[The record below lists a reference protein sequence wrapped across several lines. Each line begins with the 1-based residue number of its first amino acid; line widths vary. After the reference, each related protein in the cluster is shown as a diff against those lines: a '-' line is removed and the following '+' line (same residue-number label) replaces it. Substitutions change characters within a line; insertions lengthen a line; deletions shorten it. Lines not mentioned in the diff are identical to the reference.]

1 MIEEKERESSTMQHS
16 SNHNHDDYQ
25 HSSSSSSFSSFYK
38 RPKPTRYENL
48 LSIALNKFAPNVK
61 YIRNSEVWLSA
72 CIWYTPDF
80 IIGHR
85 LVVEVDGGIH
95 EFEYR
100 KTPDRI
106 RQRALEN
113 MGYYVYRVKNEEIKN
128 SPRCIT
134 EKIIELYYKVLE
146 RENESVNSIKKP
158 KIQKIV
164 RPDYKSL
171 PYDLQQ
177 LITPWTIAFNSQL
190 RSNGNWTTSYFKD
203 TLSNYDQRLVTNQCA
218 MERLILQLLGLNLR
232 KQADGAIDFEHHSI
246 LFNKAMEI
254 ISDLFGS
261 NTSST
266 YLQNSFNITAPN
278 FIKNL
283 VFEGGPKIN
292 PRIVSITDSTNLE
305 YHIENFNQNFSK
317 LGVSVERF
325 DVMVECIKELEKK
338 KKIYYYDDNQDT
350 DNKRKFDYQWLIKW
364 CNSSY

>member
-1 MIEEKERESSTMQHS
+1 MVEEKERKSPTQYS
-16 SNHNHDDYQ
+16 SNHNHNNQQY
-25 HSSSSSSFSSFYK
+25 SSSSSFYK
-38 RPKPTRYENL
+38 RPISTRYENL
-48 LSIALNKFAPNVK
+48 LSSALDKFAFNIK

-85 LVVEVDGGIH
+85 LIVEVDGGVH

-128 SPRCIT
+128 SPRYIA

-146 RENESVNSIKKP
+146 REKESENSNKKP
-158 KIQKIV
+158 KIQKINK
-164 RPDYKSL
+164 PNYKSL
-171 PYDLQQ
+171 PDDLQQ
-177 LITPWTIAFNSQL
+177 LITPWAIAFDSQL
-190 RSNGNWTTSYFKD
+190 RSSGNWTTSYFKD

-232 KQADGAIDFEHHSI
+232 KRDDGTIDFEYHSM
-246 LFNKAMEI
+246 LFSKAMEI
-254 ISDLFGS
+254 ISNLFGS
-261 NTSST
+261 NIASR

-292 PRIVSITDSTNLE
+292 PRIVSITDSTNLDS
-305 YHIENFNQNFSK
+305 HIENFNQNFSK
-317 LGVSVERF
+317 LGITVEKF
-325 DVMVECIKELEKK
+325 DVMIECTKELEKK
-338 KKIYYYDDNQDT
+338 TKGDNDNKNMN
-350 DNKRKFDYQWLIKW
+350 NKRKFDYQWLIKW
-364 CNSSY
+364 CNLSY

>member
-1 MIEEKERESSTMQHS
+1 MVEEKERKSPTQYS
-16 SNHNHDDYQ
+16 SNHNHNNQQY
-25 HSSSSSSFSSFYK
+25 SSSSSFYK
-38 RPKPTRYENL
+38 RPISTRYENL
-48 LSIALNKFAPNVK
+48 LSSALDKFAFNIK

-80 IIGHR
+80 IIGR
-85 LVVEVDGGIH
+85 KLIVEVDGGVH

-128 SPRCIT
+128 SPRYIA

-146 RENESVNSIKKP
+146 REKRSENSNKKP
-158 KIQKIV
+158 KIQKINK
-164 RPDYKSL
+164 PNYKSL
-171 PYDLQQ
+171 PDDLQQ
-177 LITPWTIAFNSQL
+177 LITPWAIAFYSQL
-190 RSNGNWTTSYFKD
+190 RSSGNWTTSYFKD

-232 KQADGAIDFEHHSI
+232 KRDDGAIDFEYHSM
-246 LFNKAMEI
+246 LFSKAMEI

-261 NTSST
+261 KISST

-292 PRIVSITDSTNLE
+292 PRIVSITDSTNLNS
-305 YHIENFNQNFSK
+305 HIENFNQNFSK
-317 LGVSVERF
+317 LGITVEKF
-325 DVMVECIKELEKK
+325 DVMIECTKELEKK
-338 KKIYYYDDNQDT
+338 TKGDNDNKNMN
-350 DNKRKFDYQWLIKW
+350 NKRKFDYQWLIKW
-364 CNSSY
+364 CNLSY

>member
-1 MIEEKERESSTMQHS
+1 MVEEKGRKSSTTQHS
-16 SNHNHDDYQ
+16 SNHNDHQY
-25 HSSSSSSFSSFYK
+25 SSSSSFSSFYK
-38 RPKPTRYENL
+38 RPTSTRYENL
-48 LSIALNKFAPNVK
+48 LSAALNKFAPNVK
-61 YIRNSEVWLSA
+61 YNRNSEVWLSA

-85 LVVEVDGGIH
+85 LVVEVDGGVH

-158 KIQKIV
+158 KIQKII

-292 PRIVSITDSTNLE
+292 PRIVSITDSANLE

-338 KKIYYYDDNQDT
+338 KKIYHYDDNQDT

>member
-1 MIEEKERESSTMQHS
+1 MVGEKKRESSTTQHS
-16 SNHNHDDYQ
+16 SNRNHNDYQ
-25 HSSSSSSFSSFYK
+25 YSSSSSFSSFYK
-38 RPKPTRYENL
+38 RPTSTRYENL
-48 LSIALNKFAPNVK
+48 LSAALNKFAPNVK
-61 YIRNSEVWLSA
+61 YTRNSEVWLSA

-85 LVVEVDGGIH
+85 LIVEVDGGVH

-128 SPRCIT
+128 SPKCIT

-146 RENESVNSIKKP
+146 RENESVNSNKKP
-158 KIQKIV
+158 KIQKIIK
-164 RPDYKSL
+164 PDYKSL

-190 RSNGNWTTSYFKD
+190 RSSGNWTTSYFKD

-232 KQADGAIDFEHHSI
+232 KRDDVTIDFEHHSM
-246 LFNKAMEI
+246 LFNKAMDI
-254 ISDLFGS
+254 ISNLFGS

-292 PRIVSITDSTNLE
+292 PRIISINDSTNLE
-305 YHIENFNQNFSK
+305 YNIENFNQNFSK
-317 LGVSVERF
+317 LGVSVGRF

-338 KKIYYYDDNQDT
+338 KKIYCDDDDNQDM

>member
-1 MIEEKERESSTMQHS
+1 MVEEKERKSSTMQRS
-16 SNHNHDDYQ
+16 SNHNHNDHQY
-25 HSSSSSSFSSFYK
+25 SSSCSSFSAFYK
-38 RPKPTRYENL
+38 RPTSTRYENL
-48 LSIALNKFAPNVK
+48 LSAALDKFAPNVK

-85 LVVEVDGGIH
+85 LIVEVDGGIH

-113 MGYYVYRVKNEEIKN
+113 MGYYVYRVKNEEVKN
-128 SPRCIT
+128 SPRYIT

-146 RENESVNSIKKP
+146 RESESANSNKKP
-158 KIQKIV
+158 KIQKII

-171 PYDLQQ
+171 PDDLQQ
-177 LITPWTIAFNSQL
+177 LVTPWAIAFNSQL
-190 RSNGNWTTSYFKD
+190 RSSGNWTTSYFKD

-218 MERLILQLLGLNLR
+218 MERLLLQLLGLNLC
-232 KQADGAIDFEHHSI
+232 KQDDGAIDFEHHSM
-246 LFNKAMEI
+246 LFNKAMKI

-261 NTSST
+261 SISGT

-317 LGVSVERF
+317 LGISVEKF

-338 KKIYYYDDNQDT
+338 KKIYHNDNQDI
-350 DNKRKFDYQWLIKW
+350 DNKRKYDYQWLIEW
-364 CNSSY
+364 CNLSY

>member
-1 MIEEKERESSTMQHS
+1 MVEEKKGKSSTQYS
-16 SNHNHDDYQ
+16 SNHNHNNQQY
-25 HSSSSSSFSSFYK
+25 SSSSSSPFYK
-38 RPKPTRYENL
+38 RPTSTRYENL
-48 LSIALNKFAPNVK
+48 LSSALDKFAFNIK

-85 LVVEVDGGIH
+85 LIVEVDGGIH

-106 RQRALEN
+106 RQRALQN

-128 SPRCIT
+128 SPRYIA

-146 RENESVNSIKKP
+146 REKESGSSNKKP
-158 KIQKIV
+158 KIQKINK
-164 RPDYKSL
+164 PNYKSL
-171 PYDLQQ
+171 PDDLQQ
-177 LITPWTIAFNSQL
+177 LITPLAIEFNSRL
-190 RSNGNWTTSYFKD
+190 RSSGNWTTCYFKD

-232 KQADGAIDFEHHSI
+232 KRDDGTIDFEYHSM
-246 LFNKAMEI
+246 LFSKAMEI

-261 NTSST
+261 KISST
-266 YLQNSFNITAPN
+266 HLQNSFNITAPN

-292 PRIVSITDSTNLE
+292 PRIVSIDDSTNLDS
-305 YHIENFNQNFSK
+305 HIENFNLNFSK
-317 LGVSVERF
+317 LGITVEKF
-325 DVMVECIKELEKK
+325 DVMIECTKELEKK
-338 KKIYYYDDNQDT
+338 MKRDYDDQNMN
-350 DNKRKFDYQWLIKW
+350 NKRKFDYQWLVKW
-364 CNSSY
+364 CNLSY

>member
-1 MIEEKERESSTMQHS
+1 MVEEKERESSTMQHS

-25 HSSSSSSFSSFYK
+25 YSSSSSFSSFYK

-48 LSIALNKFAPNVK
+48 LSVALNKFAPNVK

-261 NTSST
+261 NISST

>member
-1 MIEEKERESSTMQHS
+1 MFIGLKM
-16 SNHNHDDYQ
+16 
-25 HSSSSSSFSSFYK
+25 K
-38 RPKPTRYENL
+38 RLK
-48 LSIALNKFAPNVK
+48 I
-61 YIRNSEVWLSA
+61 
-72 CIWYTPDF
+72 
-80 IIGHR
+80 
-85 LVVEVDGGIH
+85 
-95 EFEYR
+95 
-100 KTPDRI
+100 
-106 RQRALEN
+106 Q
-113 MGYYVYRVKNEEIKN
+113 
-128 SPRCIT
+128 RCIT
-134 EKIIELYYKVLE
+134 EKIIELYHKALE
-146 RENESVNSIKKP
+146 RDNESVNSIKKP

-232 KQADGAIDFEHHSI
+232 KRDDVTIDFEHHSM
-246 LFNKAMEI
+246 LFSKAMDI
-254 ISDLFGS
+254 ISNLFGS

-292 PRIVSITDSTNLE
+292 PRIISINDSTNLE
-305 YHIENFNQNFSK
+305 YNIENFNQNFSK
-317 LGVSVERF
+317 LGVSVGRF

-338 KKIYYYDDNQDT
+338 KKIYCDDDDNQDM

>member
-1 MIEEKERESSTMQHS
+1 MVEEKKGKSSTQYS
-16 SNHNHDDYQ
+16 SNHNHNNQQY
-25 HSSSSSSFSSFYK
+25 SSSSSSPFYK
-38 RPKPTRYENL
+38 RPTSTRYENL
-48 LSIALNKFAPNVK
+48 LSSALDKFAFNIK

-85 LVVEVDGGIH
+85 LIVEVDGGIH

-106 RQRALEN
+106 RQRALQN

-128 SPRCIT
+128 SPRYIA

-146 RENESVNSIKKP
+146 REKESGSSNKKP
-158 KIQKIV
+158 KIQKINK
-164 RPDYKSL
+164 PNYKSL
-171 PYDLQQ
+171 PDDLQQ
-177 LITPWTIAFNSQL
+177 LITPLAIAFNSRL
-190 RSNGNWTTSYFKD
+190 RSSGNWTTCYFKD

-232 KQADGAIDFEHHSI
+232 KRDDGTIDFEYHSM
-246 LFNKAMEI
+246 LFSKAMEI

-261 NTSST
+261 KISST
-266 YLQNSFNITAPN
+266 HLQNSFNITAPN

-292 PRIVSITDSTNLE
+292 PRIVSIDDSTNLDS
-305 YHIENFNQNFSK
+305 HIENFNLNFSK
-317 LGVSVERF
+317 LGITVEKF
-325 DVMVECIKELEKK
+325 DVMIECTKELEKK
-338 KKIYYYDDNQDT
+338 MKRDYDDQSMN
-350 DNKRKFDYQWLIKW
+350 NKRKFDYQWLVKW
-364 CNSSY
+364 CNLSY

>member
-1 MIEEKERESSTMQHS
+1 MVEEKKRESSTTQHS
-16 SNHNHDDYQ
+16 SNRNHNDYQ
-25 HSSSSSSFSSFYK
+25 YSSSSSFSSFYK
-38 RPKPTRYENL
+38 RPTSTRYENL
-48 LSIALNKFAPNVK
+48 LSAALNKFAPNVK
-61 YIRNSEVWLSA
+61 YTRNSEVWLSA

-85 LVVEVDGGIH
+85 LIVEVDGGVH

-128 SPRCIT
+128 SPKCIT

-146 RENESVNSIKKP
+146 RENESVNSNKKP
-158 KIQKIV
+158 KIQKIIK
-164 RPDYKSL
+164 PDYKSL

-190 RSNGNWTTSYFKD
+190 RSSGNWTTSYFKD

-232 KQADGAIDFEHHSI
+232 KRDDVTIDFEHHSM
-246 LFNKAMEI
+246 LFNKAMDI
-254 ISDLFGS
+254 ISNLFGS

-292 PRIVSITDSTNLE
+292 PRIISINNSTNLE
-305 YHIENFNQNFSK
+305 YNIENFNQNFSK
-317 LGVSVERF
+317 LGVSVGRF

-338 KKIYYYDDNQDT
+338 KKIYCDDDDNQDM

>member
-1 MIEEKERESSTMQHS
+1 MVEEKERKSSTMQHS
-16 SNHNHDDYQ
+16 SNHNHNDYQ
-25 HSSSSSSFSSFYK
+25 YSSSSSSFYK
-38 RPKPTRYENL
+38 RPIPTRYENL
-48 LSIALNKFAPNVK
+48 LSAALNKFAPNVK

-85 LVVEVDGGIH
+85 LIVEVDGGVH

-113 MGYYVYRVKNEEIKN
+113 MGYYVYRIKNEEIKN
-128 SPRCIT
+128 SPRYIT

-146 RENESVNSIKKP
+146 RENESVNSNKKP
-158 KIQKIV
+158 KIQKII

-171 PYDLQQ
+171 PDDLQQ
-177 LITPWTIAFNSQL
+177 LITPWAIAFNSQL
-190 RSNGNWTTSYFKD
+190 RSSGNWTTSYFKD

-218 MERLILQLLGLNLR
+218 VERLILQLLGLNLR
-232 KQADGAIDFEHHSI
+232 KRADDTIDFEHHSM
-246 LFNKAMEI
+246 LFKKAMEI
-254 ISDLFGS
+254 ISDIFRS
-261 NTSST
+261 NISST

-317 LGVSVERF
+317 LGVTVERF

-338 KKIYYYDDNQDT
+338 KKKYYDDNQDM
-350 DNKRKFDYQWLIKW
+350 DNKMKFDYQWLIKW
-364 CNSSY
+364 CNLS

>member
-1 MIEEKERESSTMQHS
+1 MVEEKKRESSTTQHS
-16 SNHNHDDYQ
+16 SNRNHNDYQ
-25 HSSSSSSFSSFYK
+25 YSSSSSFSSFYK
-38 RPKPTRYENL
+38 RPTSTRYENL
-48 LSIALNKFAPNVK
+48 LSAALNKFAPNVK
-61 YIRNSEVWLSA
+61 YTRNSEVWLSA

-85 LVVEVDGGIH
+85 LIVEVDGGVH

-128 SPRCIT
+128 SPKCIT

-146 RENESVNSIKKP
+146 RENESVNSNKKP
-158 KIQKIV
+158 KIQKIIK
-164 RPDYKSL
+164 PDYKSL

-190 RSNGNWTTSYFKD
+190 RSSGNWTTSYFKD

-232 KQADGAIDFEHHSI
+232 KRDDVTIDFEHHSM
-246 LFNKAMEI
+246 LFNKAMGI
-254 ISDLFGS
+254 ISNLFGS

-292 PRIVSITDSTNLE
+292 PRIISINNSTNLE
-305 YHIENFNQNFSK
+305 YNIENFNQNFSK
-317 LGVSVERF
+317 LGVSVGRF

-338 KKIYYYDDNQDT
+338 KKIYYDDDDNQDM

>member
-1 MIEEKERESSTMQHS
+1 MVEKNGGKCSATQHS
-16 SNHNHDDYQ
+16 STYNYNNQQY
-25 HSSSSSSFSSFYK
+25 SSSFSSSFYK
-38 RPKPTRYENL
+38 RPTSTRYENL
-48 LSIALNKFAPNVK
+48 LSSALDKFAFSIK

-72 CIWYTPDF
+72 CIWHTLDF
-80 IIGHR
+80 IIANR
-85 LVVEVDGGIH
+85 LIIEVDGGVH

-128 SPRCIT
+128 SPRYIA

-146 RENESVNSIKKP
+146 REKESENNNKKP
-158 KIQKIV
+158 KLQKV
-164 RPDYKSL
+164 NKPNYKSFS
-171 PYDLQQ
+171 DDFQQ
-177 LITPWTIAFNSQL
+177 LITPWAIAFNSQL
-190 RSNGNWTTSYFKD
+190 RRSGNWTTRYFKD

-232 KQADGAIDFEHHSI
+232 KRSDGIIDFEHHSM
-246 LFNKAMEI
+246 LFSKAMEI

-261 NTSST
+261 NICST

-292 PRIVSITDSTNLE
+292 PRIVYINNSTNLDS
-305 YHIENFNQNFSK
+305 HIESFNQNFSK
-317 LGVSVERF
+317 LRITVERS
-325 DVMVECIKELEKK
+325 DVMIECRKELEKK
-338 KKIYYYDDNQDT
+338 KKSDNNNNQDM
-350 DNKRKFDYQWLIKW
+350 NSKRKLNYQWLIKW